1 MTIYKTKM
9 CSREVGRDEVDR
21 LPSKDRVT
29 NWDIAGFVISI
40 VSHLVDVGL
49 DCNLAYRYYISG
61 SDNNHAYFI
70 ATVGF
75 ILIPALINTAF
86 SVRM

>member
-1 MTIYKTKM
+1 M
-9 CSREVGRDEVDR
+9 CSREEGRDEIDR

-49 DCNLAYRYYISG
+49 DCNLAYRYY
-61 SDNNHAYFI
+61 NNEDLTYFF

-86 SVRM
+86 SIRM

>member
-1 MTIYKTKM
+1 M
-9 CSREVGRDEVDR
+9 CDNAAAELDEIDR

-29 NWDIAGFVISI
+29 NWDVAGFIISI

-49 DCNLAYRYYISG
+49 DCNLAYRYYSTG
-61 SDNNHAYFI
+61 EVGYFLT
-70 ATVGF
+70 TVGF

-86 SVRM
+86 SIRM

>member
-1 MTIYKTKM
+1 MTIYQIRM
-9 CSREVGRDEVDR
+9 YRDESADETDR

-40 VSHLVDVGL
+40 ISHLVDVGF
-49 DCNLAYRYYISG
+49 DCNLAYRYYSNKDFG
-61 SDNNHAYFI
+61 YFFT
-70 ATVGF
+70 TVGF

-86 SVRM
+86 SIRM

>member
-9 CSREVGRDEVDR
+9 CSREEGRDEIDR

-49 DCNLAYRYYISG
+49 DCNLAYRYYSNEDIL
-61 SDNNHAYFI
+61 YFL